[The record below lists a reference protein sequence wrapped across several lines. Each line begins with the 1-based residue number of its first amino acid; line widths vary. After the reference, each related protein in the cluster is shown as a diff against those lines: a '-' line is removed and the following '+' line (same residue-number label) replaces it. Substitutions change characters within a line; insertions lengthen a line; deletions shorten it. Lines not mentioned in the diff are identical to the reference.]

1 MATMD
6 GGEKVRLSFER
17 LHYTV
22 NVKGS
27 GLPKALL
34 QNINGDVT
42 SGHVLAILGPSG
54 AGKTTLLNALTL
66 QQAGGSPSGYIRVN
80 GEPLTTDMYD
90 RVCAY
95 VEQFDTLWASLT
107 AREHLE
113 YAMALHRGDLDV
125 TQRAAEVDKLLHSVG
140 LEEFQHTR
148 AGSEIIRGLS
158 SGNKRRLS
166 VALALVKRPK
176 ILFLDEPTSGVDSA
190 SAVRMM
196 TFLKNVAR
204 EQNIAV
210 ACTIHQPPASV
221 FAGFDN
227 VMVLSMGR
235 VAYFGKAAKMAAYL
249 TGINNAP
256 TADTNPAEFILDL
269 VNKDFTSTAS
279 VKAVL
284 DKWSEGTGE
293 AYGCDMEKGDGKP
306 LALADFQRAPFAKQL
321 TVLTDRSVV
330 VARREPLAYLVRLVA
345 NFNATLFFGIIY
357 IETRDKV
364 QAQINPRTFFLMFCV
379 GIPMQF
385 ILVSNFIYHYQ
396 WLSLKKEVKDGMYHP
411 AANAIASW
419 IVQIPMM
426 FILALSSLIPMFA
439 LGDLNWD
446 SFGIVLVLYAVTF
459 WAFEGL
465 AQAFSTFPTSSTACS
480 CSSTSTS
487 WLSSSA
493 ACSWIPR
500 MSCGP
505 SACSATSFPSDGPC
519 SRTCTVS
526 GTTSATTRESR
537 TAPPAT
543 PSPRAACA
551 PRRASTATARRTR
564 QALCAT
570 AKPAIRSWS
579 PSPCSSPSSKRRATT
594 RGTSA
599 SSSRSGP
606 CAASGTSPRCTS

>member
-1 MATMD
+1 M
-6 GGEKVRLSFER
+6 RLAFER
-17 LHYTV
+17 VHYTV

-27 GLPKALL
+27 DLPKALL

-54 AGKTTLLNALTL
+54 AGKTTLLNTLTL
-66 QQAGGSPSGYIRVN
+66 QQAGGAPSGYIRVN
-80 GEPLTTDMYD
+80 GEPLTTSIYD

-113 YAMALHRGDLDV
+113 YAMSLHRGDLDV
-125 TQRAAEVDKLLHSVG
+125 TQRAAEIDELLRSVG
-140 LEEFQHTR
+140 LEDFQHTR
-148 AGSEIIRGLS
+148 AGSEISRGLS

-196 TFLKNVAR
+196 TFLKKVAK
-204 EQNIAV
+204 EQKIAV
-210 ACTIHQPPASV
+210 VCTIHQPPASV

-235 VAYFGKAAKMAAYL
+235 VAYFGKAAKMNEYL
-249 TGINNAP
+249 SGIDHAP

-269 VNKDFTSTAS
+269 VNKDFTSIAG
-279 VKAVL
+279 VKSVL

-293 AYGCDMEKGDGKP
+293 AYGCDMEKGDGDA
-306 LALADFQRAPFAKQL
+306 LALSTVERAPFSRQL
-321 TVLTDRSVV
+321 AVLTERSVL

-345 NFNATLFFGIIY
+345 NFVATLFFGIIY
-357 IETRDKV
+357 IETREKV

-426 FILALSSLIPMFA
+426 FILAASSLIPMFA
-439 LGDLNWD
+439 LGDLNWE
-446 SFGIVLVLYAVTF
+446 SFGS
-459 WAFEGL
+459 
-465 AQAFSTFPTSSTACS
+465 FSSST
-480 CSSTSTS
+480 
-487 WLSSSA
+487 
-493 ACSWIPR
+493 R
-500 MSCGP
+500 
-505 SACSATSFPSDGPC
+505 
-519 SRTCTVS
+519 
-526 GTTSATTRESR
+526 
-537 TAPPAT
+537 
-543 PSPRAACA
+543 
-551 PRRASTATARRTR
+551 
-564 QALCAT
+564 
-570 AKPAIRSWS
+570 
-579 PSPCSSPSSKRRATT
+579 
-594 RGTSA
+594 
-599 SSSRSGP
+599 
-606 CAASGTSPRCTS
+606 

>member
-1 MATMD
+1 
-6 GGEKVRLSFER
+6 
-17 LHYTV
+17 
-22 NVKGS
+22 
-27 GLPKALL
+27 
-34 QNINGDVT
+34 
-42 SGHVLAILGPSG
+42 
-54 AGKTTLLNALTL
+54 
-66 QQAGGSPSGYIRVN
+66 
-80 GEPLTTDMYD
+80 
-90 RVCAY
+90 
-95 VEQFDTLWASLT
+95 
-107 AREHLE
+107 
-113 YAMALHRGDLDV
+113 
-125 TQRAAEVDKLLHSVG
+125 
-140 LEEFQHTR
+140 
-148 AGSEIIRGLS
+148 
-158 SGNKRRLS
+158 
-166 VALALVKRPK
+166 
-176 ILFLDEPTSGVDSA
+176 
-190 SAVRMM
+190 
-196 TFLKNVAR
+196 
-204 EQNIAV
+204 
-210 ACTIHQPPASV
+210 
-221 FAGFDN
+221 
-227 VMVLSMGR
+227 MVLSMGR

-465 AQAFSTFPTSSTACS
+465 AQAFSTFPNVIYG
-480 CSSTSTS
+480 
-487 WLSSSA
+487 LFMFLN
-493 ACSWIPR
+493 I
-500 MSCGP
+500 
-505 SACSATSFPSDGPC
+505 
-519 SRTCTVS
+519 
-526 GTTSATTRESR
+526 
-537 TAPPAT
+537 
-543 PSPRAACA
+543 
-551 PRRASTATARRTR
+551 
-564 QALCAT
+564 
-570 AKPAIRSWS
+570 
-579 PSPCSSPSSKRRATT
+579 
-594 RGTSA
+594 
-599 SSSRSGP
+599 
-606 CAASGTSPRCTS
+606 